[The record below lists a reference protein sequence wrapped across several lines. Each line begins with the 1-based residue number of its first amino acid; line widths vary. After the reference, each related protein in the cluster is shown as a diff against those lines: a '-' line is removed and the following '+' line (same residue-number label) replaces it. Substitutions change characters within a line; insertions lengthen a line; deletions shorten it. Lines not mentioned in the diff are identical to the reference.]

1 MYITVFPFIDLQDDE
16 RGYNKED
23 VFPHPE
29 AIYVP
34 TQERYDQIVK
44 AGFIVEKVEKVEEV
58 EEVEE
63 TPKTKKAKTTEE
75 TAE

>member
-1 MYITVFPFIDLQDDE
+1 MYITIFPFIDLQDDE
-16 RGYNKED
+16 RGYNKGD
-23 VFPHPE
+23 VFPYPE

-44 AGFIVEKVEKVEEV
+44 AGFIVEEV

>member
-16 RGYNKED
+16 RGYNKGD
-23 VFPHPE
+23 IFPHPE
-29 AIYVP
+29 AIYLP

-44 AGFIVEKVEKVEEV
+44 AGFIVEKVEKVEE
-58 EEVEE
+58 

>member
-16 RGYNKED
+16 RGYNKGD

-44 AGFIVEKVEKVEEV
+44 AGFIVEEV

>member
-1 MYITVFPFIDLQDDE
+1 MYVTVFPFIDLQDEE
-16 RGYNKED
+16 RGYNKGD
-23 VFPHPE
+23 VFPHPD

-44 AGFIVEKVEKVEEV
+44 AGFII

-63 TPKTKKAKTTEE
+63 TPKTKSKAKATDESEE
-75 TAE
+75 

>member
-16 RGYNKED
+16 RGYNKGD

-29 AIYVP
+29 AIYLP

-44 AGFIVEKVEKVEEV
+44 AGFIV

>member
-1 MYITVFPFIDLQDDE
+1 MYITIFPFIDLQDDE
-16 RGYNKED
+16 RGYNKGD

-44 AGFIVEKVEKVEEV
+44 AGFIL

>member
-1 MYITVFPFIDLQDDE
+1 MYITIFPFIDLQDDE
-16 RGYNKED
+16 RGYNKGD

-34 TQERYDQIVK
+34 TQERYDQIVE
-44 AGFIVEKVEKVEEV
+44 AGFIVEKVEEV

>member
-16 RGYNKED
+16 RGYNKGD

-34 TQERYDQIVK
+34 TQERYDQIAK
-44 AGFIVEKVEKVEEV
+44 AGFIVEEV

>member
-1 MYITVFPFIDLQDDE
+1 MYITIFPFIDLQDDE
-16 RGYNKED
+16 REYNKGD

-29 AIYVP
+29 AIYLP

-44 AGFIVEKVEKVEEV
+44 AGFIVEEA

>member
-16 RGYNKED
+16 RGYNKGD

-29 AIYVP
+29 AIYIP

-44 AGFIVEKVEKVEEV
+44 AGFIVEKVEEA

>member
-1 MYITVFPFIDLQDDE
+1 MYITIFPFIDLQDDE
-16 RGYNKED
+16 RGYNKGG

-44 AGFIVEKVEKVEEV
+44 AGFIVEEV